1 MTDLEKSLYALLT
14 MRPLSSRYFAD
25 KLGKRLTA
33 VSSRLAIMASKG
45 WVRRAIVDDTVCYT
59 KTEKFI
65 EAWSEE
71 TGEPLVLTPAG
82 LARKR
87 MQSNKLSKLGNDL
100 CKRAF
105 NSGVAL

>member
-25 KLGKRLTA
+25 RLGKRLTA

-59 KTEKFI
+59 KTEKLL

-87 MQSNKLSKLGNDL
+87 MQSNKLSKLGNGL